1 MATVT
6 RENIGLLHDKL
17 TVNITP
23 ADYKKTYDASLRKY
37 SEKANIPGFRKG
49 KVPTTVLAKMFGSKI
64 IVDEVLGIAERSVS
78 EYINNEKIDT
88 FFQPLPVFSRFDH
101 VDVTNLKDFSFDFEV
116 GLRPKIEIKPEDI
129 KVTRY
134 IIDVTDDLINSQITR
149 LQEQFGE
156 QIEKDEVSS
165 DEDLL
170 NVIFDEID
178 AEGIVLEDGISKAT
192 SINVKYFTE
201 EKRKALIG
209 LKVDGFID
217 TSLVDAF
224 PEDVI
229 NSILEDL
236 GLEKSDDKAK
246 EKHFKITITKISIL
260 EKATLGDDL
269 YAKAYKEKEIKSEEE
284 LKEAVKEEIRFY
296 FAQESRKQMHDQIY
310 HHLIDN
316 IQVEI
321 PEEFVLKII
330 EISDEKRKTREEALA
345 IYPDFSTH
353 LKWTLLTSQV
363 QQNENIS
370 VGNEDYINLS
380 RAQIQQYF
388 GGQQFNFGE
397 NETWL
402 NDLVERN
409 AKDKKFRE
417 QHYNKI
423 LTEKIFVA
431 LENKITPTE
440 ESIDVDT
447 FATKVHHHHF

>member
-88 FFQPLPVFSRFDH
+88 FFQPVRVFSSVDH
-101 VDVTNLKDFSFDFEV
+101 VDDTNLKDFSFDFEV
-116 GLRPKIEIKPEDI
+116 GLRRKIEIRPEDI

-224 PEDVI
+224 PEDVL

-246 EKHFKITITKISIL
+246 EKHFIITITKISI
-260 EKATLGDDL
+260 
-269 YAKAYKEKEIKSEEE
+269 
-284 LKEAVKEEIRFY
+284 VK
-296 FAQESRKQMHDQIY
+296 
-310 HHLIDN
+310 
-316 IQVEI
+316 
-321 PEEFVLKII
+321 
-330 EISDEKRKTREEALA
+330 
-345 IYPDFSTH
+345 
-353 LKWTLLTSQV
+353 
-363 QQNENIS
+363 
-370 VGNEDYINLS
+370 
-380 RAQIQQYF
+380 
-388 GGQQFNFGE
+388 
-397 NETWL
+397 
-402 NDLVERN
+402 
-409 AKDKKFRE
+409 
-417 QHYNKI
+417 
-423 LTEKIFVA
+423 
-431 LENKITPTE
+431 
-440 ESIDVDT
+440 
-447 FATKVHHHHF
+447 

>member
-64 IVDEVLGIAERSVS
+64 IVDEVLSIAERTVQ
-78 EYINNEKIDT
+78 EFIKNENIDT
-88 FFQPLPVFSRFDH
+88 FFHPIPVFSRFDQ
-101 VDVTNLKDFSFDFEV
+101 VDVTNLKDYSLDFEV
-116 GLRPKIEIKPEDI
+116 GLKPTIEIKPEDI

-134 IIDVTDDLINSQITR
+134 TIEVTDDLINSQINR

-156 QIEKDEVSS
+156 QIEKEEVSS

-178 AEGIVLEDGISKAT
+178 AEGSVLEEGISKAT

-229 NSILEDL
+229 NSVIEDL
-236 GLEKSDDKAK
+236 GLEKSDEKAK
-246 EKHFKITITKISIL
+246 EKLFKITITKISIL
-260 EKATLGDDL
+260 EKAALGEDF
-269 YAKAYKEKEIKSEEE
+269 YSKAYKEREIKSEEE
-284 LKEAVKEEIRFY
+284 LKEAVVEEIKFY

-316 IQVEI
+316 IQVDI
-321 PEEFVLKII
+321 PEEFVLKMI
-330 EISDEKRKTREEALA
+330 EISEEKRKTREEALA
-345 IYPDFSTH
+345 VYPSFAPQ
-353 LKWTLLTSQV
+353 LKWSLLTAHLQQTENVSV
-363 QQNENIS
+363 Q
-370 VGNEDYINLS
+370 NEDYIHLS
-380 RAQIQQYF
+380 KAQIQQYF

-409 AKDKKFRE
+409 ANDKKFRE

-423 LTEKIFVA
+423 ITEKIFVA
-431 LENKITPTE
+431 LENKITPSE
-440 ESIDVDT
+440 ESIDVET